1 MIVLDT
7 HAWLWWISE
16 PGRLSHAARQ
26 VIDHAGAI
34 GVSTFS
40 AWEVTMLVQ
49 RGRISLDRDVAT
61 WVRQAL
67 GVEPVV
73 KLPLTAEI
81 AVAAG
86 LLDAQDFPG
95 DPADRII
102 YATAKAAGA
111 SLVTRDQALRRFDAR
126 TAIW

>member
-7 HAWLWWISE
+7 HAWLWWVAE

-26 VIDHAGAI
+26 AIDRADAI
-34 GVSTFS
+34 GVSTLS

-67 GVEPVV
+67 APAPVV
-73 KLPLTAEI
+73 KLAPTAEI
-81 AVAAG
+81 AVEAG
-86 LLDAQDFPG
+86 LLDAAEFPG

-111 SLVTRDQALRRFDAR
+111 SLVTRDEALRRFDAR
-126 TAIW
+126 ATVW

>member
-26 VIDHAGAI
+26 VIDGAGAI

-40 AWEVTMLVQ
+40 AWEVTMLV
-49 RGRISLDRDVAT
+49 RKGRISLDRDVAT

-67 GVEPVV
+67 AIEPIVRIA
-73 KLPLTAEI
+73 PTAEI

-86 LLDAQDFPG
+86 LLDAEDFPG

-102 YATAKAAGA
+102 YATAKATGA
-111 SLVTRDQALRRFDAR
+111 SLVTRDEALRRFDAR